1 MELIN
6 GIYVSEIYSV
16 LLQRNTIQLN
26 KFLTQMEKSDW
37 ECLFEN
43 YNENIFDEFI
53 EEYNK
58 GTHIEYFIQNFP
70 NVFIC
75 KAYKARFYDF
85 NNHEGNF
92 KYQTD
97 YKDLFL
103 FYKFSNDIESLITA
117 INEEAIQVMQDEIEK
132 ENKSN

>member
-1 MELIN
+1 MELID

-16 LLQRNTIQLN
+16 LLQRNTLQLN
-26 KFLTQMEKSDW
+26 KFLSQMEKTDW

-43 YNENIFDEFI
+43 YNENILNDFL

-75 KAYKARFYDF
+75 KTYKARFYDF
-85 NNHEGNF
+85 KNQEGKF
-92 KYQTD
+92 TYKTD
-97 YKDLFL
+97 YKDLLL
-103 FYKFSNDIESLITA
+103 FYKFSNDLDSLITT
-117 INEEAIQVMQDEIEK
+117 INEEAIQVMQEEIEK
-132 ENKSN
+132 EKQ

>member
-1 MELIN
+1 MELID

-16 LLQRNTIQLN
+16 LLQRNTLQLN
-26 KFLTQMEKSDW
+26 KFLSQMEKTDW

-43 YNENIFDEFI
+43 YNENILNDFL

-75 KAYKARFYDF
+75 KTYKARFYDF
-85 NNHEGNF
+85 KNQEGKF
-92 KYQTD
+92 TYKTD
-97 YKDLFL
+97 YKDLLL
-103 FYKFSNDIESLITA
+103 FYKFSNDLESLITT
-117 INEEAIQVMQDEIEK
+117 INEESIQVMQEEIEK
-132 ENKSN
+132 EKQ

>member
-1 MELIN
+1 MELID

-16 LLQRNTIQLN
+16 LLQRNTLQLN
-26 KFLTQMEKSDW
+26 KFLSQMEKTDW

-43 YNENIFDEFI
+43 YNENILNDFL

-75 KAYKARFYDF
+75 KTYKARFYDF
-85 NNHEGNF
+85 KNQEGKF
-92 KYQTD
+92 TYKTD
-97 YKDLFL
+97 YKDLLL
-103 FYKFSNDIESLITA
+103 FYKFSNDLESLITT
-117 INEEAIQVMQDEIEK
+117 INEEAIQVMQEEIEK
-132 ENKSN
+132 EKQ

>member
-16 LLQRNTIQLN
+16 LLQRNTLQLN
-26 KFLTQMEKSDW
+26 KFLSQMEKSDW

-43 YNENIFDEFI
+43 YNENIINDFQKEFD
-53 EEYNK
+53 K

-85 NNHEGNF
+85 NNIDGKFVYN
-92 KYQTD
+92 TD

-103 FYKFSNDIESLITA
+103 FYKFSNEIDSLITA
-117 INEEAIQVMQDEIEK
+117 LNEEAIQVMQDEIEK
-132 ENKSN
+132 ENKLN

>member
-1 MELIN
+1 MELID

-16 LLQRNTIQLN
+16 LLQKNTLQLN
-26 KFLTQMEKSDW
+26 KFLSQMEKTDW

-43 YNENIFDEFI
+43 YNENILNDFL

-75 KAYKARFYDF
+75 KTYKARFYDF
-85 NNHEGNF
+85 KNQEGKF
-92 KYQTD
+92 TYKTD
-97 YKDLFL
+97 YKDLLL
-103 FYKFSNDIESLITA
+103 FYKFSNDLESLITT
-117 INEEAIQVMQDEIEK
+117 INEEAIQVMQEEIEK
-132 ENKSN
+132 EKQ